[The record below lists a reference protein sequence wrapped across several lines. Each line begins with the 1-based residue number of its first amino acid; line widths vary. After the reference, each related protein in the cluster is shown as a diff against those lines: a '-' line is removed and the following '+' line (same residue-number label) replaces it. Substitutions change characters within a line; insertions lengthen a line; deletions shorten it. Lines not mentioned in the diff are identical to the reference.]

1 MIPTVRLFNLKGPD
15 RVAVVTVRA
24 AWGRPG
30 EWTVQ
35 VARGPNRLSLT
46 QGSTHGPFTGAEL
59 PAAHA
64 AVIDSLK
71 SGGFQR
77 SGLRLVLA
85 QLKSEDVKTRA
96 HAAGRL
102 GWMADPDAVPAILEA
117 AKRSESDLSN
127 LVDAL
132 GRIGDPR
139 GVPLA
144 REESER
150 KLLSRRRAGVEA
162 LRNLGDAVGLDA
174 AVTRAMARLP
184 DVTRDLV
191 ESADP
196 DDTDPHTLDAVDAT
210 LKGVDPKDAG
220 LILDALYEVGT
231 PLCVALARRR
241 MARGPVG
248 RAYVWRY
255 VKSVYKRAMLRG
267 DADTFAELALRFER
281 RSPGDTG
288 ATAKVK
294 SGLDGQTRT
303 TKIFNPGTQKFVRR
317 AAWRHLRALGRWR
330 PEEYTRFAAALLSGY
345 RDTDKAPPK
354 GAGDEWARATL
365 FNHLLRAG
373 DQRYRYDWHSLRFT
387 KTSAKAP
394 ATDAR
399 VEAFPEAW
407 DAHPAALLD
416 VLVGATVMEV
426 HEWASAA
433 VTKRHPTVVHG
444 APIEKVLRLL
454 DAPHD
459 GTVRLGVDE
468 LGRRFDPRRPDWTLL
483 DRLARDARPVVQD
496 FARRFITE
504 TVDLWSRDRARA
516 VALLQTPDATT
527 RALVAGLLTVALGD
541 APKEFRVALAAEL
554 LALLRAP
561 ESFEGSLDGVSRVVR
576 DALIDEV
583 GATLS
588 LDAVL
593 ALVNQSTPA
602 AQSAGGALLAR
613 RGDAFEAL
621 GMRRVV
627 VMATHEVA
635 AVRQAAHSLL
645 AAQTAA
651 LDEDPSVLF
660 ALVESEWADTRAFA
674 FDTLRRVIDVPR
686 LGLQGVLALCDSN
699 RADVQGFGREMALA
713 HFDALDAQ
721 ALLRALSEH
730 PGAEMRRFAL
740 DLATAHLKDGFI
752 ALARLEDYF
761 RRAMLDLKPSRVEK
775 RRVVEFLVERGMRD
789 ERQAAVAARVLGD
802 VVRTRTRDD
811 FERVI
816 EALLKLRLQYPELE
830 TPLEVRA

>member
-1 MIPTVRLFNLKGPD
+1 MIATVRLFNPKGPD

-35 VARGPNRLSLT
+35 VARGPNRLTLT
-46 QGSTHGPFTGAEL
+46 QGSTHGPYTREAL
-59 PAAHA
+59 PDAHA
-64 AVIDSLK
+64 AVIASLK
-71 SGGFQR
+71 AGGFQR

-102 GWMADPDAVPAILEA
+102 GWMAEPDAVPALLEA

-127 LVDAL
+127 IVDAL

-139 GVPLA
+139 GVDLA

-162 LRNLGDAVGLDA
+162 LRNLGDSAGLDA
-174 AVTRAMARLP
+174 AVTRALARLP
-184 DVTRDLV
+184 DVARDLI

-210 LKGVDPKDAG
+210 LKGVELKDTG

-255 VKSVYKRAMLRG
+255 VKSIYKRAMLRG

-281 RSPGDTG
+281 RSPGDNG
-288 ATAKVK
+288 VSAKVK

-303 TKIFNPGTQKFVRR
+303 TKIFTIATQKYVRR
-317 AAWRHLRALGRWR
+317 VAWRHLRALGRWR
-330 PEEYTRFAAALLSGY
+330 PEQFTRFAAALLAGY
-345 RDTDKAPPK
+345 RDTDKSTVK
-354 GAGDEWARATL
+354 GSGDVWARATL
-365 FNHLLRAG
+365 LNHLLRAG
-373 DQRYRYDWHSLRFT
+373 DPRFHYDWHTLKFT
-387 KTSAKAP
+387 QRSAKAP
-394 ATDAR
+394 APDAR
-399 VEAFPEAW
+399 TEAFPEAW
-407 DAHPAALLD
+407 DAHPDPLLD
-416 VLVGATVMEV
+416 VLVGATVAEV

-433 VTKRHPTVVHG
+433 VAKRHPTVVHR

-454 DAPHD
+454 DAPVEA
-459 GTVRLGVDE
+459 TVRLGVDE
-468 LGRRFDPRRPDWTLL
+468 LGRRFDPQRPDWALL
-483 DRLARDARPVVQD
+483 DRLACDARPVVQD

-504 TVDLWSRDRARA
+504 TVSVLEPRPRAGDRAP
-516 VALLQTPDATT
+516 TDPDATT
-527 RALVAGLLTVALGD
+527 RTLVAGLLTVALGD
-541 APKEFRVALAAEL
+541 APAEFRVALAADL

-561 ESFEGSLDGVSRVVR
+561 ETFEGSLDGVSRVVR
-576 DALIDEV
+576 DALVKEV

-588 LDAVL
+588 LDEVL
-593 ALVNQSTPA
+593 ALVNQTTLA
-602 AQSAGGALLAR
+602 AQSAGGALLAGR
-613 RGDAFEAL
+613 ADAFETL

-635 AVRQAAHSLL
+635 AVRQAAHALL

-651 LDEDPSVLF
+651 LNEDPSVLF

-674 FDTLRRVIDVPR
+674 FDMLRRVIDVAK

-713 HFDALDAQ
+713 HFDSLDAQ

-730 PGAEMRRFAL
+730 PAPDVRRFAL

-761 RRAMLDLKPSRVEK
+761 RRAMLDLRPSRVEK
-775 RRVVEFLVERGMRD
+775 RRVVEFLLERGMRD

-802 VVRTRTRDD
+802 VVRTKTRDD
-811 FERVI
+811 FERVMD
-816 EALLKLRLQYPELE
+816 ALLRLRLQYPELE